1 MSDQLTI
8 VLSADEALVLFEF
21 FARFSESD
29 EFSLRHNAEFIAFCR
44 IAAQLERSV
53 SEMFDADYREK
64 LYAARD
70 RVAEGYEGGAPGVI
84 SE

>member
-21 FARFSESD
+21 FARFSDSN
-29 EFSLRHNAEFIAFCR
+29 EFSLRHNAEFIAFSR

-53 SEMFDADYREK
+53 SGMFDADYGENVD
-64 LYAARD
+64 AARD
-70 RVAEGYEGGAPGVI
+70 RIAEGYEGDAPGVI
-84 SE
+84 RE